1 MHLAPWHLLTSFRML
16 YFRVLTVC
24 RVCVAFS
31 LADRRS
37 GARGKEPIR
46 RRATLAAKSKI
57 RYYAA
62 LQTDGEN
69 GYSKGGQITRCA
81 GENEKGDARRRPY
94 HDPACPDRRFIQFS
108 CIHPLPGNC
117 LFKAYTD
124 DIMLYGKTD
133 CI

>member
-1 MHLAPWHLLTSFRML
+1 ML

-81 GENEKGDARRRPY
+81 GKNEKGTPEGVPTMIRLVRIA
-94 HDPACPDRRFIQFS
+94 A
-108 CIHPLPGNC
+108 L
-117 LFKAYTD
+117 LFEAD
-124 DIMLYGKTD
+124 G
-133 CI
+133 